1 MKTGPPTTFY
11 VFGAGCYGR
20 LHIRHLFMAR
30 EKGRLHFDRMVVID
44 RNPRAPAVREWSDHP
59 RITFQFMDWVA
70 FLVETFSNGD
80 VHANDEL
87 VLPCIGP
94 HLMFSWLQRTIARLT
109 GREPCLIPWN
119 GRVGIP
125 FERTLNS
132 GMHAV
137 SYALWR
143 CPPTCIE
150 PAMCPG
156 NGRQRNWEMFRFIRA
171 HAQFWKVRGRR
182 IDHVEIFKST
192 HRAWGVAT
200 LPVKR
205 LLHARARVITA
216 VQQERIRTLLVATVS
231 SCHGLLGLMEIPA
244 SGANP
249 NRDG

>member
-1 MKTGPPTTFY
+1 MTTSPSVTFY

-20 LHIRHLFMAR
+20 LHIRHLLTAR
-30 EKGRLHFDRMVVID
+30 KKGRLQFDRLVVID

-59 RITFQFMDWVA
+59 RVTFRFMDWVT
-70 FLVETFSNGD
+70 FLVEAFADGRI
-80 VHANDEL
+80 HPMDEL

-94 HLMFSWLQRTIARLT
+94 HLMFHWLQRTIARLT
-109 GREPCLIPWN
+109 GQEPRHIPWN

-125 FERTLNS
+125 FETTLDT

-156 NGRQRNWEMFRFIRA
+156 NGQKRNWEMFRFISA
-171 HAQFWKVRGRR
+171 HARFWNVRGRS
-182 IDHVEIFKST
+182 IDHVEIFTST

-205 LLHARARVITA
+205 LLDARRRVITA
-216 VQQERIRTLLVATVS
+216 VQHKRIRTLLVATVS
-231 SCHGLLGLMEIPA
+231 SCHGLMGLMAIPSA
-244 SGANP
+244 GVNP
-249 NRDG
+249 DRSN